1 MILDLDKKTSMF
13 LPEQIEA
20 INLYVLLHSGNKN
33 MLLHEFNIQLDGLR
47 IAEFL
52 HHDFVQPED
61 LDIELITKALKA
73 LVDEYVRQR
82 QEEDNSEMLYE
93 FKVADHLIYLSLLEF
108 YDYIQGILEPSDF
121 DLILEL
127 FKIIEPKVI

>member
-20 INLYVLLHSGNKN
+20 INLYVLLHSGNKDN
-33 MLLHEFNIQLDGLR
+33 PLHEFNVQLDGLR
-47 IAEFL
+47 VAEFL

-61 LDIELITKALKA
+61 LDIELITKNLKT
-73 LVDEYVRQR
+73 LIDEYVLQR
-82 QEEDNSEMLYE
+82 QKEENSEMLYE

-108 YDYIQGILEPSDF
+108 YDYIQGVLEPSDF

-127 FKIIEPKVI
+127 FKIIEPKAI